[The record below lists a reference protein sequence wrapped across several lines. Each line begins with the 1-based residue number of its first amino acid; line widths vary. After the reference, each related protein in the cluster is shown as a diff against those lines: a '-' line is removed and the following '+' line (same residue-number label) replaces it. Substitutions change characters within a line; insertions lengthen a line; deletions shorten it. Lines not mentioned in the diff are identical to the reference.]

1 MAILIF
7 DLDGTLVDTSPLVLP
22 AFRRALAA
30 FPGTPVPSEDVMRKT
45 FGLPDAEIWR
55 VLMPDAGE
63 EERNAAFHLSE
74 RFVCEAMG
82 HADVLLPHARD
93 VLKALRDEGHTLT
106 VASNCGPAYLEA
118 VLTTQDIGQYFTEPL
133 CLGGI
138 GGQSKADILARH
150 VRRFGRAGAWMIGDR
165 KSDVEAAQQTG
176 IPAIGCRFGFGD
188 PEELEGAQAVIH
200 DLRELLSLFPG

>member
-7 DLDGTLVDTSPLVLP
+7 DLDGTLVDTSNLVLP

-45 FGLPDAEIWR
+45 FGMPDAEIWR
-55 VLMPDAGE
+55 MLMPDAGE
-63 EERNAAFHLSE
+63 EERKAAFELSE
-74 RFVCEAMG
+74 RFICDAMG

-93 VLKALRDEGHTLT
+93 VLEALRDRGHTLT
-106 VASNCGPAYLEA
+106 VASNCGQAYLEA
-118 VLTTQDIGQYFTEPL
+118 VLTTQDIGHYFTDPL

-138 GGQSKADILARH
+138 GGRNKADILARH
-150 VRRFGRAGAWMIGDR
+150 VQRFGREGAWMIGDR
-165 KSDVEAAQQTG
+165 KSDVEAAKRTG

-188 PEELEGAQAVIH
+188 PGELKGAQAVIH
-200 DLRELLSLFPG
+200 DLRELLSLFPD